1 LPYLPPDAADLRPRH
16 FCIILAR
23 VPIATGRCE
32 WAELTMNAVDPN
44 EKESAGG
51 ARVTASRDTAE
62 VRAVVV
68 TFAALALFVYLVGF
82 IVLPF
87 VIAGIIA
94 YICTPLL
101 DWLAGR
107 TGLPRPLL
115 AALLF
120 LLLVGV
126 AGFTIALAGRHL
138 VAEIGNT
145 VTDLQGTLDHLLHRA
160 ADGEPVRLF
169 GRSIDLNEAVR
180 GVGDRIHD
188 WLGRPDRL
196 MLVAGFGFAAVI
208 GTFLTVV
215 LLCYFLVSGK
225 SVARGLF
232 WMVPPSR
239 RPLVAQIGRR
249 LDPVLK
255 RYFVGLLVIVIY
267 AVIAAY
273 IGLGVILG
281 VDHAFLLALLTGI
294 LETIPIIGS
303 TTAAIIAGL
312 VSLHTATGLSSILA
326 FALYAVLLRLSIDQI
341 VAPLVLGS
349 AANVHPVLIIFCFL
363 SGAVL
368 LGIPGVILAVPA
380 ALTVKAALAT
390 LYGDDDKID

>member
-1 LPYLPPDAADLRPRH
+1 MMNVIDPKGQDSQS
-16 FCIILAR
+16 
-23 VPIATGRCE
+23 AT
-32 WAELTMNAVDPN
+32 T
-44 EKESAGG
+44 
-51 ARVTASRDTAE
+51 SRDTAE
-62 VRAVVV
+62 LRAVVV
-68 TFAALALFVYLVGF
+68 TFVALALFVYLIGF

-107 TGLPRPLL
+107 TKLPRPLF
-115 AALLF
+115 AVLLF
-120 LLLVGV
+120 LLLVGSIGLIV
-126 AGFTIALAGRHL
+126 ALAGRHL
-138 VAEIGNT
+138 VAETGST

-160 ADGEPVRLF
+160 ADGEPLRLF
-169 GRSIDLNEAVR
+169 GRSIDLSETVR
-180 GVGDRIHD
+180 TIGDRIHD

-225 SVARGLF
+225 SVARGVF
-232 WMVPPSR
+232 WLVPPSR
-239 RPLVAQIGRR
+239 RALAAQIGRR

-255 RYFVGLLVIVIY
+255 RYFIGLFVIVIY

-281 VDHAFLLALLTGI
+281 IDHAFLLALLTGI

-303 TTAAIIAGL
+303 TTAAVIAGL

-363 SGAVL
+363 TGAVL

-380 ALTVKAALAT
+380 ALTVKATLAT
-390 LYGDDDKID
+390 IYGDDDKMD

>member
-1 LPYLPPDAADLRPRH
+1 MMKAAD
-16 FCIILAR
+16 AK
-23 VPIATGRCE
+23 E
-32 WAELTMNAVDPN
+32 E
-44 EKESAGG
+44 ESADG
-51 ARVTASRDTAE
+51 ARAAASRDSAE
-62 VRAVVV
+62 LRAVVV

-82 IVLPF
+82 VVLPF
-87 VIAGIIA
+87 VIAGIVA
-94 YICTPLL
+94 YVCTPLL

-115 AALLF
+115 AVVLF
-120 LLLVGV
+120 LVLIGV
-126 AGFTIALAGRHL
+126 AGFAVTVAGRHL
-138 VAEIGNT
+138 VAEIGST

-160 ADGEPVRLF
+160 ADGEPVRVF
-169 GRSIDLNEAVR
+169 GRPLDLNGIA
-180 GVGDRIHD
+180 GTIGDRIHG
-188 WLGRPDRL
+188 WFSRPDRL
-196 MLVAGFGFAAVI
+196 MLVAGFGFAILI

-215 LLCYFLVSGK
+215 LLCYFLVGGK

-232 WMVPPSR
+232 WLVPPSR

-255 RYFVGLLVIVIY
+255 RYFIGLFVIVVY

-273 IGLGVILG
+273 IGLGLVLG
-281 VDHAFLLALLTGI
+281 IDHAFLLALLTGI

-303 TTAAIIAGL
+303 TAAAVIAGL
-312 VSLHTATGLSSILA
+312 VSLHTATGLGSILA

-349 AANVHPVLIIFCFL
+349 AGHVHPVLIIFCFL
-363 SGAVL
+363 AGAAL
-368 LGIPGVILAVPA
+368 LGIPGVILAVPT

-390 LYGDDDKID
+390 IYGDDDKA

>member
-1 LPYLPPDAADLRPRH
+1 
-16 FCIILAR
+16 
-23 VPIATGRCE
+23 
-32 WAELTMNAVDPN
+32 MNAVDP
-44 EKESAGG
+44 KGQDSQRAAG
-51 ARVTASRDTAE
+51 ATAWHDSTEA
-62 VRAVVV
+62 RAVVL
-68 TFAALALFVYLVGF
+68 TFVALALFVYLVGF

-87 VIAGIIA
+87 VVAGIIA

-115 AALLF
+115 AVLLF
-120 LLLVGV
+120 LLLVAL
-126 AGFTIALAGRHL
+126 AGFTVAVAGRHL
-138 VAEIGNT
+138 VAEIGGT
-145 VTDLQGTLDHLLHRA
+145 VTDLQGTLGHLLHRA
-160 ADGEPVRLF
+160 ADGEPLRLF
-169 GRSIDLNEAVR
+169 GRSIDLNETVR

-196 MLVAGFGFAAVI
+196 MVVAGYGFAAVI

-232 WMVPPSR
+232 WLVPPSR
-239 RPLVAQIGRR
+239 RPLVAQIGSR

-255 RYFVGLLVIVIY
+255 RYFVGLFVIVIY

-273 IGLGVILG
+273 IGLGLILG
-281 VDHAFLLALLTGI
+281 IDHAFLLALLTGI

-303 TTAAIIAGL
+303 TTAAIVAGL

-363 SGAVL
+363 TGAAL
-368 LGIPGVILAVPA
+368 LGIPGVILAVPV

>member
-1 LPYLPPDAADLRPRH
+1 M
-16 FCIILAR
+16 
-23 VPIATGRCE
+23 
-32 WAELTMNAVDPN
+32 MNAVDP
-44 EKESAGG
+44 KEQESQRAAG
-51 ARVTASRDTAE
+51 ATALRETAE

-68 TFAALALFVYLVGF
+68 TLAALALFVYLVGF

-101 DWLAGR
+101 DWLARR
-107 TGLPRPLL
+107 TGLPRPLF
-115 AALLF
+115 AVVLF
-120 LLLVGV
+120 LLLVGLVGFSV
-126 AGFTIALAGRHL
+126 AVAGRHI
-138 VAEIGNT
+138 VAEIGST
-145 VTDLQGTLDHLLHRA
+145 VSDLQGTLDHLLHRA
-160 ADGEPVRLF
+160 ADGEPLRLF
-169 GRSIDLNEAVR
+169 GQSIDLNETVR
-180 GVGDRIHD
+180 GVGDRIHE

-196 MLVAGFGFAAVI
+196 MVVAGFGFAVVI

-232 WMVPPSR
+232 WLVPPSR
-239 RPLVAQIGRR
+239 RALVAQIGRR

-255 RYFVGLLVIVIY
+255 RYFVGLFVIVIY

-273 IGLGVILG
+273 IGLGAILG
-281 VDHAFLLALLTGI
+281 IDHAFMLALLTGI

-363 SGAVL
+363 TGAVL

-390 LYGDDDKID
+390 IYGDDDKVGAAPD

>member
-1 LPYLPPDAADLRPRH
+1 
-16 FCIILAR
+16 
-23 VPIATGRCE
+23 VPIAVGRYE
-32 WAELTMNAVDPN
+32 RAEEMVNAVDP
-44 EKESAGG
+44 KEQESQRAAG
-51 ARVTASRDTAE
+51 ATASRETAE

-68 TFAALALFVYLVGF
+68 TLAALALFVYLVGF

-101 DWLAGR
+101 DWLARR
-107 TGLPRPLL
+107 TGLPRPLF
-115 AALLF
+115 AVLLF
-120 LLLVGV
+120 LLLVGLV
-126 AGFTIALAGRHL
+126 GFSVALAGRHI
-138 VAEIGNT
+138 VAEIGST
-145 VTDLQGTLDHLLHRA
+145 VTDLQGTLGRLLHRA
-160 ADGEPVRLF
+160 ADGEPLRLF
-169 GRSIDLNEAVR
+169 GQSIDLNETVR
-180 GVGDRIHD
+180 TIGDRIHD
-188 WLGRPDRL
+188 WLSRPDRL
-196 MLVAGFGFAAVI
+196 MVVAGYGFAALI

-232 WMVPPSR
+232 WLVPPSR
-239 RPLVAQIGRR
+239 RPLVAQIGTR

-255 RYFVGLLVIVIY
+255 RYFIGLFVIVIY

-273 IGLGVILG
+273 IGLGAILG
-281 VDHAFLLALLTGI
+281 IDHAFLLALLTGI

-349 AANVHPVLIIFCFL
+349 AANVPPVLIIFCFL
-363 SGAVL
+363 TGAAL

-380 ALTVKAALAT
+380 ALTVKATLAT

>member
-1 LPYLPPDAADLRPRH
+1 
-16 FCIILAR
+16 
-23 VPIATGRCE
+23 VPIAAGRCE
-32 WAELTMNAVDPN
+32 WAELTMNAVDPKQ
-44 EKESAGG
+44 EHSRGAG
-51 ARVTASRDTAE
+51 AAASRDTAE

-68 TFAALALFVYLVGF
+68 TFVALALFVYLVGF

-115 AALLF
+115 AVLLF
-120 LLLVGV
+120 LLLVGL
-126 AGFTIALAGRHL
+126 AGVTFALAGRHL
-138 VAEIGNT
+138 VAEIGGT
-145 VTDLQGTLDHLLHRA
+145 ATDLQGTLDHLLHRA
-160 ADGEPVRLF
+160 ADGEPIRLF
-169 GRSIDLNEAVR
+169 GRPIDVNGLAR
-180 GVGDRIHD
+180 TIGDRIHG
-188 WLGRPDRL
+188 WFGRPDRL
-196 MLVAGFGFAAVI
+196 VLVAGFGFATLV

-232 WMVPPSR
+232 WLVPPSR

-249 LDPVLK
+249 LDPILK
-255 RYFVGLLVIVIY
+255 RYFIGLFVIVIY
-267 AVIAAY
+267 AVIAAS
-273 IGLGVILG
+273 IGLGLILG
-281 VDHAFLLALLTGI
+281 IDHAFLLALLTGI

-303 TTAAIIAGL
+303 TMAAIIAGL
-312 VSLHTATGLSSILA
+312 VSLHTATGLSSIFA

-349 AANVHPVLIIFCFL
+349 AADVHPVLIIFCFL
-363 SGAVL
+363 TGAAL

-380 ALTVKAALAT
+380 ALTVKATLAT
-390 LYGDDDKID
+390 LYGDDGKID

>member
-1 LPYLPPDAADLRPRH
+1 M
-16 FCIILAR
+16 
-23 VPIATGRCE
+23 PIAVGRCE
-32 WAELTMNAVDPN
+32 WAEWMMNAVDP
-44 EKESAGG
+44 KGQDSQGADG
-51 ARVTASRDTAE
+51 ARATALRETAE

-68 TFAALALFVYLVGF
+68 TLAALALFVYLVEF

-101 DWLAGR
+101 DWLARR
-107 TGLPRPLL
+107 TKLPRPLF
-115 AALLF
+115 AVLLF
-120 LLLVGV
+120 LLLVGAAGLV
-126 AGFTIALAGRHL
+126 AAVAGRHL
-138 VAEIGNT
+138 VAETGST

-160 ADGEPVRLF
+160 ADGEPIRLF
-169 GRSIDLNEAVR
+169 GRPIDLNDIVR
-180 GVGDRIHD
+180 TIGDRSHD

-232 WMVPPSR
+232 WLVPPSR
-239 RPLVAQIGRR
+239 RPLVAQIGAR

-255 RYFVGLLVIVIY
+255 RYFIGLFVIVIY

-281 VDHAFLLALLTGI
+281 IDHAFLLALLTGI

-341 VAPLVLGS
+341 VAPLVLGG

-363 SGAVL
+363 TGAVL

-390 LYGDDDKID
+390 LYGDDDEVGPAPD

>member
-1 LPYLPPDAADLRPRH
+1 M
-16 FCIILAR
+16 
-23 VPIATGRCE
+23 
-32 WAELTMNAVDPN
+32 MNAVDP
-44 EKESAGG
+44 KEQESQRAAG
-51 ARVTASRDTAE
+51 ATALHDTTE

-68 TFAALALFVYLVGF
+68 TFVALALFVYLVGF

-87 VIAGIIA
+87 VVAGIVA

-101 DWLAGR
+101 DWLARR
-107 TGLPRPLL
+107 TGLPRSLL
-115 AALLF
+115 AVLLF
-120 LLLVGV
+120 LLLVGI
-126 AGFTIALAGRHL
+126 AGFTVAVAGRHL
-138 VAEIGNT
+138 VAEIGGT

-160 ADGEPVRLF
+160 ADGEPIRVF
-169 GRSIDLNEAVR
+169 GRQIDLNGIA
-180 GVGDRIHD
+180 GTIGDRVHD

-196 MLVAGFGFAAVI
+196 MLVAGFGFATLV

-215 LLCYFLVSGK
+215 LLCYFLVGGK

-232 WMVPPSR
+232 WLVPPSR

-255 RYFVGLLVIVIY
+255 RYFIGLFVIVIY
-267 AVIAAY
+267 AIIAAY

-281 VDHAFLLALLTGI
+281 IDHAFLLALLTGI

-303 TTAAIIAGL
+303 TTAAVLAGL

-363 SGAVL
+363 TGAVL

-390 LYGDDDKID
+390 IYGDDNKID

>member
-1 LPYLPPDAADLRPRH
+1 
-16 FCIILAR
+16 
-23 VPIATGRCE
+23 
-32 WAELTMNAVDPN
+32 MNAVDPN
-44 EKESAGG
+44 GQESQRA
-51 ARVTASRDTAE
+51 ASATALHDSAE

-68 TFAALALFVYLVGF
+68 TFVALALCVYLVGF

-115 AALLF
+115 AVLLF
-120 LLLVGV
+120 LLLVGF
-126 AGFTIALAGRHL
+126 AGFTVAFAGRHL
-138 VAEIGNT
+138 VAEIGGT
-145 VTDLQGTLDHLLHRA
+145 VTDLQGTLGHLLHRA
-160 ADGEPVRLF
+160 ADGEPIRLF
-169 GRSIDLNEAVR
+169 GQSIDLNETVR
-180 GVGDRIHD
+180 TIGDRIHD

-196 MLVAGFGFAAVI
+196 MFVAGYGFATVI

-232 WMVPPSR
+232 WLVPPSR

-255 RYFVGLLVIVIY
+255 RYFVGLFVIVIY

-281 VDHAFLLALLTGI
+281 IDHAFFLALLTGI

-303 TTAAIIAGL
+303 TSAAIIAGL

-363 SGAVL
+363 TGAAL
-368 LGIPGVILAVPA
+368 LGIPGAILAVPA

-390 LYGDDDKID
+390 LYGDDDHVGAAPD

>member
-1 LPYLPPDAADLRPRH
+1 
-16 FCIILAR
+16 
-23 VPIATGRCE
+23 VPIAAGRCE
-32 WAELTMNAVDPN
+32 WAELTMNAVDPKQ
-44 EKESAGG
+44 EHSRGADRAG
-51 ARVTASRDTAE
+51 AAASRDTAE

-68 TFAALALFVYLVGF
+68 TFVALALFVYLVGF

-115 AALLF
+115 AVLLF
-120 LLLVGV
+120 LLLVGL
-126 AGFTIALAGRHL
+126 AGVTFALAGRHL
-138 VAEIGNT
+138 VAEIGGT
-145 VTDLQGTLDHLLHRA
+145 LTDLQGTLDHLLHRA
-160 ADGEPVRLF
+160 ADGEPIRLF
-169 GRSIDLNEAVR
+169 GRPIDVNGLAR
-180 GVGDRIHD
+180 TIGDRIHG
-188 WLGRPDRL
+188 WFGRADRL
-196 MLVAGFGFAAVI
+196 MLVAGYGFATLV

-232 WMVPPSR
+232 WLVPPSR

-255 RYFVGLLVIVIY
+255 RYFVGLFVIVIY

-273 IGLGVILG
+273 IGLGLILG
-281 VDHAFLLALLTGI
+281 IDHAFLLALLTGI

-303 TTAAIIAGL
+303 TMAAIVAGL
-312 VSLHTATGLSSILA
+312 VSLHTATGLSSIFA

-363 SGAVL
+363 TGAAL

-380 ALTVKAALAT
+380 ALTVKAALTT

>member
-1 LPYLPPDAADLRPRH
+1 MPIAVGRCAWAEWMMNAADPK
-16 FCIILAR
+16 
-23 VPIATGRCE
+23 G
-32 WAELTMNAVDPN
+32 N
-44 EKESAGG
+44 ESADG
-51 ARVTASRDTAE
+51 ARATASRDTAE

-68 TFAALALFVYLVGF
+68 TFVALALFVYLVGF

-115 AALLF
+115 AVLLF
-120 LLLVGV
+120 LLLVGLI
-126 AGFTIALAGRHL
+126 GFTVAVAGRHL
-138 VAEIGNT
+138 VAETGST

-160 ADGEPVRLF
+160 ADGEPIRLF
-169 GRSIDLNEAVR
+169 GRPIDLNEAVH
-180 GVGDRIHD
+180 GIGDRIHD

-196 MLVAGFGFAAVI
+196 MLVAGYGFATLVC
-208 GTFLTVV
+208 TFLTVV

-232 WMVPPSR
+232 WLVPPSR
-239 RPLVAQIGRR
+239 RPLVAQIGTR

-255 RYFVGLLVIVIY
+255 RYFIGLFVIVIY

-273 IGLGVILG
+273 IGLGRILG
-281 VDHAFLLALLTGI
+281 IDHAFLLALLTGI

-363 SGAVL
+363 TGAAL

-380 ALTVKAALAT
+380 ALTVKATLAT